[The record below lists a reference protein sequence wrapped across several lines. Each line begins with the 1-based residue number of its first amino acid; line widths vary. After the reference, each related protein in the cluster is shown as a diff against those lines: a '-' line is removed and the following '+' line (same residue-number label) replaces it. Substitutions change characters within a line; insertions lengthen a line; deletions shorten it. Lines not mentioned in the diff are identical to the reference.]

1 MIAILPFLLFA
12 AQGDA
17 AAAAGT
23 PAGREQVFI
32 APSGEPFRVAG
43 DAPYPVAQ
51 WFSGADKNGDGKVSR
66 NEWLKDCPCFDVR
79 DWLAGNAPQFQA
91 R

>member
-51 WFSGADKNGDGKVSR
+51 WFSGADKNGDGKLDLLVGAEDGFIYFFDR
-66 NEWLKDCPCFDVR
+66 NFIEK
-79 DWLAGNAPQFQA
+79 Q
-91 R
+91 